1 MARFSG
7 ISSHLDVANRHH
19 SHLSHDASNPQFSI
33 PCDALVRVSRKGW
46 SRPLRLFTY

>member
-19 SHLSHDASNPQFSI
+19 SHLSHDASNPIFPS
-33 PCDALVRVSRKGW
+33 PVMPWWVFSRKGW
-46 SRPLRLFTY
+46 SRPPRVFT